1 MKPFRILAF
10 IPANG
15 YHVAL
20 DAIEALKELDQLV
33 VILDLRE
40 IRRELLSQSIEAA
53 IKRFRPDFI
62 FTTNGV
68 GLVSGLFDELEIP
81 YISWWTIDPA
91 NLKPPPSPFYHI
103 FIIDKTRLLELRE
116 EGYKSV
122 HYLPFGVNPNRFR
135 PISLSKDDMRRWG
148 CDVSFAGAANFSMGY
163 LEHKEY
169 FDSLFGKKLTKT
181 LLEEGV
187 KNPRKPLQKL
197 YKEITG
203 DEIRGERLVDLR
215 RIEYEAM
222 RLWRREVIRSLSE
235 FGIVVCGDDGWR
247 ELSKDGILYKGYLK
261 GDDLLKLYKAS
272 KINLSLQ
279 ISTMKGSLNKRTF
292 EIPAAGG
299 FLVGSFREPLVWHFE
314 DGREVVYFRED
325 EELKDLIRYYLHH
338 PDERREIAKRARERV
353 LKEHTFLHRMKKLIG
368 IMEDSIGK

>member
-1 MKPFRILAF
+1 
-10 IPANG
+10 
-15 YHVAL
+15 
-20 DAIEALKELDQLV
+20 
-33 VILDLRE
+33 
-40 IRRELLSQSIEAA
+40 
-53 IKRFRPDFI
+53 
-62 FTTNGV
+62 
-68 GLVSGLFDELEIP
+68 
-81 YISWWTIDPA
+81 
-91 NLKPPPSPFYHI
+91 
-103 FIIDKTRLLELRE
+103 
-116 EGYKSV
+116 
-122 HYLPFGVNPNRFR
+122 VNPDRFK
-135 PISLSKDDMRRWG
+135 PISLSKEDMERWG

-187 KNPRKPLQKL
+187 KNPRKPLQKF

-247 ELSKDGILYKGYLK
+247 ELSKDGILYKGYLR
-261 GDDLLKLYKAS
+261 GDDLLKLYQAS

-314 DGREVVYFRED
+314 DGKEVVYFRED

-338 PDERREIAKRARERV
+338 PDERREISKRARERV
-353 LKEHTFLHRMKKLIG
+353 LKEHTFLHRMRELT
-368 IMEDSIGK
+368 SIIERFIE